1 MMTTFCI
8 GIIIII
14 LMVAVFYYIVSEKIW
29 DEDVNIKQDKCSNFT
44 ETFTENPKFYYLIQW
59 RYAYSKTFPQYN
71 KILVGGDV
79 SEVRKQIKELRK
91 KYKDGLKYMV
101 YEQRDL
107 TDFIDWE

>member
-1 MMTTFCI
+1 MIALYII
-8 GIIIII
+8 GTLFAIM
-14 LMVAVFYYIVSEKIW
+14 LIVSYFYRVYENTRCKK
-29 DEDVNIKQDKCSNFT
+29 EGIKQDKCSNFT
-44 ETFTENPKFYYLIQW
+44 ETFTETPKFYYLIEW

>member
-1 MMTTFCI
+1 MINMMTIFYI
-8 GIIIII
+8 GIIIVI
-14 LMVAVFYYIVSEKIW
+14 LIVAGFTYIVFEKIW
-29 DEDVNIKQDKCSNFT
+29 DEKVNIKQNKCSNFT
-44 ETFTENPKFYYLIQW
+44 ETPKFYYLIEW

-101 YEQRDL
+101 YEQRVL
-107 TDFIDWE
+107 TNFINWE